1 MVKNLPDNAGNLR
14 YKGLIPESGRSLEE
28 GMAATPVFLL
38 GEFHGQNS
46 LVGYSPWGRKELDMT
61 VNQFSTNR
69 EVGGWIKEAVCRGS
83 DQVKKIFRKLNQ

>member
-1 MVKNLPDNAGNLR
+1 MVKNLPARAGDVR
-14 YKGLIPESGRSLEE
+14 AKGSIPRSEDRLEE

-61 VNQFSTNR
+61 VKQFSTNR